1 MQNKELINKTTE
13 AGFGRRYDIILGE
26 SLPPVLFRLQRI
38 IEFLEVIRYEAYA
51 PDKGKL
57 VNKEH
62 YLNLNSRDIL

>member
-1 MQNKELINKTTE
+1 M
-13 AGFGRRYDIILGE
+13 GE